1 MRSAGYPLL
10 LVTLIFTIALLTKC
24 SPGAPSSL
32 SLPRTQLGPKQAGPA
47 TPTAHPGE
55 VEIVIWAPAFRENRW
70 RLDGPVQAAGKVS
83 DFKIK
88 GIPVNFDQ
96 LSDSDFWNEVSR
108 AAEAGEGPDIAF
120 ADTTRVLDWASAG
133 YLVPL
138 DECRARYSEFDD
150 VMPGLWPML
159 AWRNQVWGVPF
170 EIHIAP
176 LFFSKSKLT
185 ALGWSEAQIA
195 ALPGWIEKGE
205 FTLDDLVATAQ
216 AATQQGVVQPGFGYW
231 PSPQKGTDFMH
242 VYTAYGGRQ
251 YDLEQDKF
259 VIVVDALAQAY
270 AFQRHLAG
278 AGVRLDNFLGP
289 EKNTW
294 ASRLLYSDT
303 VAHDRV
309 LFWQGRLSNW
319 PQWAIDYAGQLG
331 GQDYLFETVGYAL
344 RPSGL
349 KGKPGNAGVSLGVYV
364 ITSER
369 ASGRQNQAAA
379 CALLAKTMAP
389 EINARHAAESATL
402 GVLSSPAGQAAY
414 GRYRLTA
421 ETMPMRD
428 FIWSGPWH
436 GSTYKGII
444 MDFMIQAENGDM
456 APSASAAAAVEQLQR
471 ELGEA
476 LLVE

>member
-1 MRSAGYPLL
+1 MPFARVARCLGVLSVALVLLSA
-10 LVTLIFTIALLTKC
+10 C
-24 SPGAPSSL
+24 
-32 SLPRTQLGPKQAGPA
+32 LPAAGPA
-47 TPTAHPGE
+47 SSSAGAAIGRE
-55 VEIVIWAPAFRENRW
+55 LAGQAAQAGQVEIVIWAPAYRQLHG
-70 RLDGPVQAAGKVS
+70 RLDGPVQASAKVT
-83 DFKIK
+83 DFNLKLT
-88 GIPVNFDQ
+88 PVNFDE
-96 LSDSDFWNEVSR
+96 LSENDFWAEVAR

-120 ADTTRVLDWASAG
+120 AYTAHVLDWASAG
-133 YLVPL
+133 YLAPL
-138 DECRARYSEFDD
+138 DECRARYPEFDD

-159 AWRNQVWGVPF
+159 TWHDQVWGIPL
-170 EIHIAP
+170 EINVRL
-176 LFFSKSKLT
+176 LFFSKPKLK

-195 ALPGWIEKGE
+195 ALPGQIEAGE

-216 AATQQGVVQPGFGYW
+216 VATQQGVVQPGFGYW
-231 PSPQKGTDFMH
+231 PGPYKGTDFMH

-251 YDLEQDKF
+251 YDLQQDKF

-270 AFQRHLAG
+270 AFQRRLAE

-289 EKNTW
+289 ENSTW
-294 ASRLLYSDT
+294 ASRLLYRDT
-303 VAHDRV
+303 VAHNRA
-309 LFWQGRLSNW
+309 LFWDGNLGDW
-319 PQWAIDYAGQLG
+319 PKWAMDYVDQLG

-349 KGKPGNAGVSLGVYV
+349 KGRPGNAGVSLGAYV

-414 GRYRLTA
+414 AQDRLTA
-421 ETMPMRD
+421 EAMPMRG

-436 GSTYKGII
+436 DSTYKGII

-456 APSASAAAAVEQLQR
+456 APPAAAAAAVERLQR